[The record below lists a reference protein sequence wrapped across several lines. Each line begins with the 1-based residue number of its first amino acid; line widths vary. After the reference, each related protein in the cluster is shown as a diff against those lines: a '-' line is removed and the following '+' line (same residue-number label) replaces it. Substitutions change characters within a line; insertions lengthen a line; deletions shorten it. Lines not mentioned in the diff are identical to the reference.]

1 MVKSMCTKQVYIKQV
16 RGESMRITQEAD
28 YAIRICA
35 VLDAAGEKLGAAEIA
50 KRACITQR
58 FALKILG
65 KLTDAEIVRSFKGA
79 FGGYILC
86 VNGDE
91 LRIIDIIEA
100 IEGPLKISRCL
111 ECDYDCT
118 RNPSKVCCKM
128 HLAFEVINQKL
139 VNSFGRIT
147 VRMLNDDSVK
157 ADDITD
163 VIK

>member
-1 MVKSMCTKQVYIKQV
+1 
-16 RGESMRITQEAD
+16 MRITQEAD
-28 YAIRICA
+28 YAIRICT

-65 KLTDAEIVRSFKGA
+65 KLVEVGIVRSYKGA
-79 FGGYILC
+79 FGGYILRGS
-86 VNGDE
+86 GDE
-91 LRIIDIIEA
+91 LKIIDVIEA
-100 IEGPLKISRCL
+100 IEGPLRISRCL

-118 RNPSKVCCKM
+118 RNPSKICCKM
-128 HLAFEVINQKL
+128 HLAFAEINQKL
-139 VNSFGRIT
+139 VNSFGSIT

>member
-1 MVKSMCTKQVYIKQV
+1 
-16 RGESMRITQEAD
+16 MRITQEAD

-65 KLTDAEIVRSFKGA
+65 KLVEVGIVRSYKGA
-79 FGGYILC
+79 LGGYILC
-86 VNGDE
+86 GSGDE
-91 LRIIDIIEA
+91 LKIIDVIEA
-100 IEGPLKISRCL
+100 IEGPLRISRCL

-118 RNPSKVCCKM
+118 RNPSKICCKM
-128 HLAFEVINQKL
+128 HLAFAKINQNL
-139 VNSFGRIT
+139 VNSFGSIT